1 MNSITLANALND
13 STFTDAWAA
22 NATASKAAIQSQL
35 WMDSVGMFRDNTTT
49 DMAPQDGNALALL
62 YNLTVDDSQKQ
73 SISKGL
79 TAFWGATGAV
89 TPERLNT
96 ISPFVGGFEVGS
108 FALAAAPKS
117 HVAALLGVIST
128 VIQNHLHVLSARSK
142 HTSWL
147 VRASVHWT

>member
-62 YNLTVDDSQKQ
+62 YNLTVDDTQ
-73 SISKGL
+73 SMGMC
-79 TAFWGATGAV
+79 W
-89 TPERLNT
+89 
-96 ISPFVGGFEVGS
+96 
-108 FALAAAPKS
+108 
-117 HVAALLGVIST
+117 LL
-128 VIQNHLHVLSARSK
+128 RSK
-142 HTSWL
+142 VS
-147 VRASVHWT
+147 

>member
-1 MNSITLANALND
+1 MNSITLANVLND
-13 STFTDAWAA
+13 STSVDAWAA
-22 NATASKAAIQSQL
+22 NATASKASIQSQL

-49 DMAPQDGNALALL
+49 DLAPQDGNALALL

-96 ISPFVGGFEVGS
+96 ISPFVGGFEVRR
-108 FALAAAPKS
+108 
-117 HVAALLGVIST
+117 V
-128 VIQNHLHVLSARSK
+128 VLKVMWSRFWPHSNIG
-142 HTSWL
+142 
-147 VRASVHWT
+147 